1 MKKNLLTL
9 IILFAAGLLIGW
21 LIGRQWPAAG
31 RWSNLDKKYLP
42 AASQGTVKAD
52 NLSGTVLE
60 VKAQSV
66 IFKTRVNLDD
76 NLLVMQKEAKANNQT
91 AIYLLTPKSSQD
103 YFSDDYN
110 KKLDALKESLT
121 KAQAKNDTAGAK
133 KIINQLKALTAEATA
148 ARSLEIQSLEQ
159 KLASLAD
166 GSAEKRD
173 LAIKLEELN
182 SGFKFSPLNLAD
194 IKTAATIQVW
204 SSEDLSNADK
214 FTASKIEVRQ

>member
-1 MKKNLLTL
+1 MKKNLLTF
-9 IILFAAGLLIGW
+9 IIIFAAGLLIGL
-21 LIGRQWPAAG
+21 LIGRQWPATG

-42 AASQGTVKAD
+42 AASQGTAKAD

-60 VKAQSV
+60 VKAQSI

-76 NLLVMQKEAKANNQT
+76 NLLVMQKEAKVNDQT

-110 KKLDALKESLT
+110 KKLEALKASLT

-148 ARSLEIQSLEQ
+148 ARNLEIQNLEQ

>member
-1 MKKNLLTL
+1 MKKNLLTF
-9 IILFAAGLLIGW
+9 IIIFAAGLLIGL
-21 LIGRQWPAAG
+21 LIGRQWPATG

-42 AASQGTVKAD
+42 AASQGTAKAD

-60 VKAQSV
+60 VKAQSI

-76 NLLVMQKEAKANNQT
+76 NLLVMQKEAKVNDQT

-110 KKLDALKESLT
+110 KKLEALKASLT

-148 ARSLEIQSLEQ
+148 ARNLEIQNLEQ
-159 KLASLAD
+159 KLASLSD